1 MASLVKKA
9 MWGSLSPRPLPY
21 LLVGWELI
29 IVLIFEFIPVV
40 LKVQS
45 LEQQQQ
51 HLGTSCVCVCVCDVC
66 DVVSNSSS
74 PHGLYVAHQVP
85 LSMGFSRQ
93 EYWSGLPFPPLGDL
107 SGPGMEPA
115 CPVFPSGGFFTPEPP
130 GKPQGTSEQCRFS
143 SPTLDLWCWRW
154 GLMRRL
160 TNPLRYFDMC

>member
-1 MASLVKKA
+1 MLYSVHAFFCSSMILITEICSRVNIV
-9 MWGSLSPRPLPY
+9 GRLGSQNGFSCQESHVGFSLSQTPTLSACRMRAHHCFNFWVY
-21 LLVGWELI
+21 TSGS
-29 IVLIFEFIPVV
+29 
-40 LKVQS
+40 QS
-45 LEQQQQ
+45 TV
-51 HLGTSCVCVCVCDVC
+51 LGTTAAAPGDFMCVCVCVCDVC

-130 GKPQGTSEQCRFS
+130 GKPQGTS
-143 SPTLDLWCWRW
+143 
-154 GLMRRL
+154 
-160 TNPLRYFDMC
+160 